1 MALGLGVDS
10 QPRTGR
16 LYILS
21 LSCIDL
27 DKLDIFLYLLPPS
40 TAQHAASKMAAP
52 MDPREAEKA
61 AGVANQVEI
70 PIKPEQ
76 ENDECIE
83 TKKKKEKKEV
93 KEKKKT
99 SNGFLVSLAGESG

>member
-1 MALGLGVDS
+1 MDS

-21 LSCIDL
+21 LSCIDI
-27 DKLDIFLYLLPPS
+27 DKLDICLYLLPS
-40 TAQHAASKMAAP
+40 LTAQHAASKMAAP